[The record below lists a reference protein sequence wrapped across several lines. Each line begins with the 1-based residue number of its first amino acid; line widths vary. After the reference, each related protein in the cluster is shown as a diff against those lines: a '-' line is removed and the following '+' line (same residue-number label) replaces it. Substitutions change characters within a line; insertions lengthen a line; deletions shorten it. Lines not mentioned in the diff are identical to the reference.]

1 MKPLR
6 VLVVC
11 LGNICRSP
19 TAEVVLR
26 NKLRVAKLDRLVD
39 VDSAGTACGHSGLPP
54 DARSQKHARARGYEL
69 SGLRARAVKAADF
82 HRFDLMLAMDE
93 DNLADLERLKPVGA
107 AAALQLFGA
116 AEVPDPYL
124 GGPGG
129 FEEVLDLVEAAS
141 DTWVE
146 ALRQRV
152 GSA

>member
-1 MKPLR
+1 M
-6 VLVVC
+6 
-11 LGNICRSP
+11 N
-19 TAEVVLR
+19 
-26 NKLRVAKLDRLVD
+26 
-39 VDSAGTACGHSGLPP
+39 
-54 DARSQKHARARGYEL
+54 
-69 SGLRARAVKAADF
+69 
-82 HRFDLMLAMDE
+82 E